1 MPRVVRHSE
10 GKLGHF
16 AYLGSTLFRAETSIA
31 KDMEINRKTAQA
43 DSSVWE
49 TRPERI
55 MGA

>member
-31 KDMEINRKTAQA
+31 KDIEINRKTAQA